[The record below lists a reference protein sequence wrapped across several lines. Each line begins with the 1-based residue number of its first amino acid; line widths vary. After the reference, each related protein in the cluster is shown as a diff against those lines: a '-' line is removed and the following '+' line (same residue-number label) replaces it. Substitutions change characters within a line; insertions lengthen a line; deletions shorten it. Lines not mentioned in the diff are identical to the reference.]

1 MIWLILYAINK
12 PTVKYLTTVSECFIF
27 PLCMNTFNFLY
38 TYAKRQWPTLLITM
52 IVVLENSRIVQ
63 SGTHEELIEA
73 EGRYRMLSTAAG

>member
-1 MIWLILYAINK
+1 
-12 PTVKYLTTVSECFIF
+12 
-27 PLCMNTFNFLY
+27 MNTFNFLY